1 METINICGV
10 LLHVMPKHI
19 SSVRHEIEREVG
31 VEVHAE
37 TTDGRLVVTVEKD
50 SQQDTGDTLNR
61 FQTMDHVVCASVVY
75 QYFDDGC
82 R

>member
-1 METINICGV
+1 METINVCGV
-10 LLHVMPKHI
+10 LLHVMPAHI
-19 SSVRHEIEREVG
+19 AAVRRLIEREPG

-37 TTDGRLVVTVEKD
+37 TDDGRLVVTVEKD
-50 SQQDTGDTLNR
+50 RQQDTGDTLNR

-75 QYFDDGC
+75 QYFDDEC